1 MLTTAT
7 HRAALEQSR
16 SWSVREVWVC
26 TQTSG
31 VSVNLLEVSSN
42 EVPPMAH
49 GQAFCRSCETVSRS
63 PVPQMPFDICFF
75 LFLKILPLTSHGS
88 LTSTLVSVGEE

>member
-7 HRAALEQSR
+7 RRAALEQSR

-31 VSVNLLEVSSN
+31 VSVNLLEVPSN

-49 GQAFCRSCETVSRS
+49 GQAFCWSETVSRS
-63 PVPQMPFDICFF
+63 PVPPMPFDIGLC
-75 LFLKILPLTSHGS
+75 LFLKTLPLTSHGS